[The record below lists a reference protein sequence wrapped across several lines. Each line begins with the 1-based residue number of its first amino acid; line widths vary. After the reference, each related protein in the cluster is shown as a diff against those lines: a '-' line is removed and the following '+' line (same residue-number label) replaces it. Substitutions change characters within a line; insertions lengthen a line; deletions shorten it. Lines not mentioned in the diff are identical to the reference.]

1 MFYINDT
8 QAISNVRQ
16 CPVCGIE
23 EHICTCVILRSYPFS
38 LQDSPERFRN
48 VQMRRIW
55 WKEKQKKSSVFP
67 YRSEFL
73 NQLVPMHCSI
83 VEPRVIMPKMLSLA
97 TLWGGTNTSSPFNC
111 QPVWYISFRTGVAFI
126 GIIECNAA
134 FICLSFKFLQLL
146 GLVFIELRLRQL
158 QCFWLSHI

>member
-1 MFYINDT
+1 MFYIIDT

-55 WKEKQKKSSVFP
+55 WKEKQKSPLFSHIALRSLIHLFRCTVALSSTTKVFFVTWKEKSSRKLTILSAVI
-67 YRSEFL
+67 RSVVVNPSYWL
-73 NQLVPMHCSI
+73 SW
-83 VEPRVIMPKMLSLA
+83 VIMPKILSLA
-97 TLWGGTNTSSPFNC
+97 TLWEGTNTSSPFNC
-111 QPVWYISFRTGVAFI
+111 QPYGTYPSVQV
-126 GIIECNAA
+126 
-134 FICLSFKFLQLL
+134 
-146 GLVFIELRLRQL
+146 
-158 QCFWLSHI
+158 WLSSA